1 MTRVFKTRRMTDNHM
16 TSDAGRQAR
25 QMNKFLFKWL
35 ITMLSAALLT
45 CVACQDK
52 KGSDRADITAPAR
65 PATTELVFWHP
76 LQGPAAAALEE
87 AVMDF
92 DKSRD
97 DLTVKIEQIPR
108 SENDD
113 RIERDIP
120 GGNGPDVFVAADTFA
135 RLWIEKQHL
144 IEPIDQFTKKS
155 PEKLTGPAENY
166 QERYLTRLSSEDLVY
181 GLPLAVRVPLLVAD
195 PDVVTRGYVIR
206 AEPGANSAQPL
217 AFDETDWL
225 MTAGFLPAFGG
236 AIVDGAGMP
245 VFDSDNS
252 AMALDFV
259 ARQIQGGGIIAVHGP
274 DALIESFNRGSIPAI
289 LVWPE
294 YVPMISKARAW
305 VIMPMPGI
313 EKAGRM
319 TPWWQVDSMFL
330 ASWSHNKKAGADLIL
345 WLADPERQNFL
356 ARSGFPGLSVTSHQ
370 MSAEYDDSKLSEGI
384 RQQQTLSVASPDF
397 VALRTAMA
405 AFSPKVAGI
414 ISAGNTSVSAI
425 STVLKPIADNARQS
439 VTKLMQSSSVRL
451 K

>member
-1 MTRVFKTRRMTDNHM
+1 MTRVFKTRRMTDNHKASV
-16 TSDAGRQAR
+16 TGRKGM
-25 QMNKFLFKWL
+25 QMGKSLLKWL
-35 ITMLSAALLT
+35 IVLLSANLLT
-45 CVACQDK
+45 CAACPGN
-52 KGSDRADITAPAR
+52 KGSNKADVATPAK
-65 PATTELVFWHP
+65 PATAELVFWHP

-97 DLTVKIEQIPR
+97 DLTVRIEQIPR

-120 GGNGPDVFVAADTFA
+120 AGNGPDVFIATDTFA
-135 RLWIEKQHL
+135 RLWIEKLHL
-144 IEPIDQFTKKS
+144 IEPLDQFAKKS
-155 PEKLTGPAENY
+155 PEKLTGLAENY
-166 QERYLTRLSSEDLVY
+166 QERYLTRLSSEGLVY
-181 GLPLAVRVPLLVAD
+181 GLPLAIRVPLLVAD

-206 AEPGANSAQPL
+206 AESGTNSAQPL

-252 AMALDFV
+252 ARALDFV
-259 ARQIQGGGIIAVHGP
+259 SRQIQGGGIIAVHSP
-274 DALIESFNRGSIPAI
+274 DALIKSFNRGSIPAI

-319 TPWWQVDSMFL
+319 TPWWQVDSLFL
-330 ASWSHNKKAGADLIL
+330 ASWSRNKKAGADLIL

-370 MSAEYDDSKLSEGI
+370 MSTEYDDSKLSEGI

-397 VALRTAMA
+397 VALRAAMA
-405 AFSPKVAGI
+405 AFSPKVVGI
-414 ISAGNTSVSAI
+414 ISTGNSSASAI
-425 STVLKPIADNARQS
+425 STALKPVADNARQS